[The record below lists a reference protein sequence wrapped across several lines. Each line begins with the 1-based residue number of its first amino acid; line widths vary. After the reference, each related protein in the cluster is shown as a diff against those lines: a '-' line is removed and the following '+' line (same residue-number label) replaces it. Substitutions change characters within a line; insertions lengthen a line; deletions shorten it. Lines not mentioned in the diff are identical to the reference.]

1 MQNNARNRKMISD
14 LNEFLVLTKA
24 STRETVA
31 MVLCST
37 QKQINF
43 HWSAKKVMKS
53 VKSKPG

>member
-31 MVLCST
+31 MVLYST

-43 HWSAKKVMKS
+43 H
-53 VKSKPG
+53 

>member
-24 STRETVA
+24 STRETVT
-31 MVLCST
+31 MVLSLT

-43 HWSAKKVMKS
+43 HCSAKKVIKS
-53 VKSKPG
+53 LKSNPG